1 MSKQLID
8 RQEQGRII
16 AKMDN
21 SVKRINDISYTI
33 TSQSGNGS
41 YDVHSTEI
49 GWVCSCPD
57 HICRGVKCKHI
68 FAVEISFALR
78 EQVKKEIVI
87 APIDSI
93 ACIFCNSDNV
103 VKSYKTKQTKQY
115 TEIFV

>member
-41 YDVHSTEI
+41 YDVHSTDI
-49 GWVCSCPD
+49 GWVC
-57 HICRGVKCKHI
+57 
-68 FAVEISFALR
+68 
-78 EQVKKEIVI
+78 
-87 APIDSI
+87 
-93 ACIFCNSDNV
+93 
-103 VKSYKTKQTKQY
+103 
-115 TEIFV
+115 